1 MNCCAVQPVE
11 IEIYFDYQVKRKE
24 MSNATWIEFVQN
36 WGTLAHP
43 KFARLMARW
52 WETIGIGGG

>member
-1 MNCCAVQPVE
+1 MNFCAVQPVE
-11 IEIYFDYQVKRKE
+11 IEMYFDYQVKRKE

-43 KFARLMARW
+43 KFAR
-52 WETIGIGGG
+52 